1 MLFNSVVVFGF
12 RGLAVSVVWRLECCW
27 CILWLFIVDAGFAA

>member
-12 RGLAVSVVWRLECCW
+12 RGLVVSVVWRLECCC
-27 CILWLFIVDAGFAA
+27 CILWLFTVDAGFAA